1 MRRKSS
7 ASLKEAYARD
17 SVVRTAIGRMLCAHY
32 DLAAPLPARL
42 EQLLRQF
49 EDENAAMEPQ
59 RSSGPRAALGRNS
72 HPK

>member
-7 ASLKEAYARD
+7 ASLKEAHARD
-17 SVVRTAIGRMLCAHY
+17 SVVRTAIGRMLCAQY

-49 EDENAAMEPQ
+49 EDENVAMEPQ
-59 RSSGPRAALGRNS
+59 PSSGPRAA
-72 HPK
+72 

>member
-17 SVVRTAIGRMLCAHY
+17 CVIRTAIGRMLRAHY

-42 EQLLRQF
+42 EQLLRQI

-59 RSSGPRAALGRNS
+59 CGSGPRAA
-72 HPK
+72 